1 MPPEQLPSALP
12 HPWSGEEYECGFPIS
27 LLPELVL
34 VAASNAI
41 RDKPNWWEKFR
52 DPVIAARW
60 RQELVE
66 LREKNNQP
74 LQLTDDQ
81 LDYMFKELEWYAE
94 QRLKPVESG
103 RSDVPIE
110 IAIDGTRKADG
121 LISPELK
128 ERLLAGVNRL
138 MDVPEHLKDWHPG
151 SDKQVL
157 DLVHPSLFPFI
168 AGRTLVVQDKPAIPP
183 LSFIGQG
190 ETISMAPMKGGI
202 DESYYSKRFQWL
214 PTDVNISTDGKAQ
227 FESYINNL
235 HPVEHKELYPVLE
248 EILEKFIP
256 MFEDVLSDMRVFT
269 IKEKRFKANPSEW
282 HARVP
287 DFGDNWDAYM
297 AHVDS
302 RIPNPFKVPDF
313 VPPQEPE
320 RYNLRGQ
327 KLQVIV
333 KLANI
338 ELTPQNPKHTGG
350 SWHVEG
356 MANEN
361 IVASGIYYYHSDNIT
376 ESRLNFR
383 IHVQEP
389 EYEQDD
395 RSGCRIMF
403 GLEDEQALIQ
413 YLDGIVTKEDRCI
426 AFPNIFQHQVQP
438 FELADPTKPGTRKIL
453 VFFLVNPEAPVLST
467 TNVPPQQKAWAP
479 MKDLMLEAARKL
491 PTELMQEID
500 RLVDWPIEMEEALS
514 HRLELM
520 NERKYFVNEQNQNM
534 FERHFYLCEH

>member
-1 MPPEQLPSALP
+1 MPPEQSPSALP
-12 HPWSGEEYECGFPIS
+12 YPWSGEEYERAFSIS

-41 RDKPNWWEKFR
+41 RDKLNWWEKYQ
-52 DPVIAARW
+52 DP
-60 RQELVE
+60 EL
-66 LREKNNQP
+66 
-74 LQLTDDQ
+74 D
-81 LDYMFKELEWYAE
+81 WYVE
-94 QRLKPVESG
+94 QRLKPVQSK
-103 RSDVPIE
+103 RSEVPIE
-110 IAIDGTRKADG
+110 IAVDGTRKADG

-128 ERLLAGVNRL
+128 KRLLAGVNKL

-168 AGRTLVVQDKPAIPP
+168 AGRTLVVQDKPAILP

-190 ETISMAPMKGGI
+190 ETIPMH
-202 DESYYSKRFQWL
+202 R
-214 PTDVNISTDGKAQ
+214 GKAH
-227 FESYINNL
+227 FESYINSL
-235 HPVEHKELYPVLE
+235 HPAEHRELYPVLE
-248 EILEKFIP
+248 EILEMFIP
-256 MFEDVLSDMRVFT
+256 MFEEILSDMRVFT
-269 IKEKRFKANPSEW
+269 TKEKRFKAHPSEW
-282 HARVP
+282 HSQVLH
-287 DFGDNWDAYM
+287 FGDNWDAYL
-297 AHVDS
+297 AHVDA
-302 RIPNPFKVPDF
+302 RIPNPFKVPEF

-327 KLQVIV
+327 KLQVVV
-333 KLANI
+333 KLVTI

-361 IVASGIYYYHSDNIT
+361 IELEHEQVDCSG
-376 ESRLNFR
+376 F
-383 IHVQEP
+383 
-389 EYEQDD
+389 
-395 RSGCRIMF
+395 RIMF

-467 TNVPPQQKAWAP
+467 TNVPPLQKAWAP
-479 MKDLMLEAARKL
+479 MKDLMLEAALKL
-491 PTELMQEID
+491 PTELVQEID
-500 RLVDWPIEMEEALS
+500 RLADWPIEMEEALA
-514 HRLELM
+514 HRLDLM
-520 NERKYFVNEQNQNM
+520 NERS
-534 FERHFYLCEH
+534 